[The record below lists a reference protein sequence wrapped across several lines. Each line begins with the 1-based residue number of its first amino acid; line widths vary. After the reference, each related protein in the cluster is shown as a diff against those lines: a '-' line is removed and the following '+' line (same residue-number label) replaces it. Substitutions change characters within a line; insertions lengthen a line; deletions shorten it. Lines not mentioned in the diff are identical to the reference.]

1 MNNDMTEEKSDQ
13 VMMDELQM
21 IIRAKVNDI
30 IAMKEKHLNETIQ
43 SLKESLMSKTDLL
56 EQVTEAKTILEST
69 VEHLKSVNEIKSTK
83 IDNLRSQLN
92 NDKLLNDG
100 CDAKIINKTFRL
112 KNNLIKMQQRRIES
126 LKKQQKT
133 LKSELDASR
142 NDQLVQATALHNQ
155 IRMLEKTID
164 IFGNDNDTKEQA
176 FNLNSKEYELLL
188 NEKDSQIKE
197 CVKGMGK
204 RFIMK
209 LK

>member
-1 MNNDMTEEKSDQ
+1 
-13 VMMDELQM
+13 
-21 IIRAKVNDI
+21 
-30 IAMKEKHLNETIQ
+30 
-43 SLKESLMSKTDLL
+43 
-56 EQVTEAKTILEST
+56 
-69 VEHLKSVNEIKSTK
+69 
-83 IDNLRSQLN
+83 
-92 NDKLLNDG
+92 
-100 CDAKIINKTFRL
+100 
-112 KNNLIKMQQRRIES
+112 MQQRRIES

>member
-126 LKKQQKT
+126 LKKQNKT

-188 NEKDSQIKE
+188 NEKDLQIKE

-209 LK
+209 LE

>member
-100 CDAKIINKTFRL
+100 CDAKIT
-112 KNNLIKMQQRRIES
+112 
-126 LKKQQKT
+126 KK
-133 LKSELDASR
+133 LF
-142 NDQLVQATALHNQ
+142 AL
-155 IRMLEKTID
+155 KTISSKC
-164 IFGNDNDTKEQA
+164 NNEES
-176 FNLNSKEYELLL
+176 NLSRSK
-188 NEKDSQIKE
+188 
-197 CVKGMGK
+197 K
-204 RFIMK
+204 RH
-209 LK
+209 